1 MTKLSLGDFAINQE
15 VNNSQSDK
23 ALSLKDFKTKTVNS
37 SMNLQKLVNRSMHI
51 YLQENNLKENFETYN
66 GLYVSGSKF

>member
-23 ALSLKDFKTKTVNS
+23 ALSLNDFKTKTES
-37 SMNLQKLVNRSMHI
+37 LILD
-51 YLQENNLKENFETYN
+51 KEKKT
-66 GLYVSGSKF
+66 